1 MNILNLET
9 IKYPLNL
16 SLDIS
21 IAMGHSIKDV
31 EAAKTFFNQM
41 FHGEN
46 DSITIEETSDYT
58 DLKLTVKSPNELLLI
73 AIWYAPE
80 ANTYNFKIPENAED
94 VLTFALDFTFGKFT
108 LSLD

>member
-1 MNILNLET
+1 MEHSLET
-9 IKYPLNL
+9 V
-16 SLDIS
+16 D
-21 IAMGHSIKDV
+21 
-31 EAAKTFFNQM
+31 AAKTFFNEM

-46 DSITIEETSDYT
+46 DTIIVPTSDYT

>member
-1 MNILNLET
+1 MNILNLDAV
-9 IKYPLNL
+9 KFPLNL

-46 DSITIEETSDYT
+46 DTIIVPTSDYT

-80 ANTYNFKIPENAED
+80 ANTYNFKIPEGEVED
-94 VLTFALDFTFGKFT
+94 TLTFALDFTFGKFT

>member
-9 IKYPLNL
+9 VTFPLNL

-21 IAMGHSIKDV
+21 IAMGHTLETVD
-31 EAAKTFFNQM
+31 AAKTFFNQM

-46 DSITIEETSDYT
+46 DSITIKETSDYT
-58 DLKLTVKSPNELLLI
+58 DLKLTVKSPNELLIL